1 MYFRREYPFPE
12 DNDCLTAFTLNE
24 FGGDTKL
31 IFNAPIE
38 GHVVV
43 DMVYTA
49 FHPRITSD
57 KELVR
62 VPYAYLDIVTEG
74 VKIQMNIESADMAT
88 ARSLYEDW
96 DFLVAEARE
105 RLHRQKTTLGLR
117 QVKGSF

>member
-38 GHVVV
+38 GHIVV

-62 VPYAYLDIVTEG
+62 VPYAYLDIVMEG